1 MFIFEFEILSLLV
14 PLFKI
19 AFFFSLVVGEKR
31 QTITLGGG
39 PTDGSLILVLL
50 PPQQG
55 GAV

>member
-19 AFFFSLVVGEKR
+19 AFFPLVVGEKR